1 MPELQPPPAPRG
13 HFLVLDALRGVAAL
27 AVMLMHR
34 GEAFNGIGVL
44 PHAYLAVDFF
54 FLLSGLVIAYS
65 YEERLV
71 GGAMTA
77 WTFAKVRLIRLYP
90 LILAA
95 ALVSM
100 SYLAVR
106 QVLAPGEHDAFAL
119 LGQGL
124 SAALLL
130 PTLTGAAAA
139 EYAYPLNTALWSL
152 FFEVAVSFAYVL
164 LLPWLSRRVLL
175 ALVAASGAV
184 LVAVALR
191 AGNLDLGATP
201 QDFWLGG
208 VRASFSFFAGVLM
221 FRLFR
226 ARPVDGAAAP
236 LALAALLVG
245 LFCVPRGAGDS
256 LFDLACVLLVFPAV
270 LWFAAQQAFTA
281 GVGACRI
288 LGGLSYPLYV
298 LHLPVIV
305 WCEGMAK
312 QVGLGESDERPLLT
326 IAAWCIA
333 VAAAWAALKLY
344 DEPVRRM
351 LTRMATRAAP
361 AKRSILA
368 PRRRTIARIAEI
380 SRRVRPIG

>member
-1 MPELQPPPAPRG
+1 MPELQPTPAPRG

-34 GEAFNGIGVL
+34 GEAFNGVGVL

-65 YEERLV
+65 YEARLV
-71 GGAMTA
+71 GGAMSA
-77 WTFAKVRLIRLYP
+77 RVRLIRLYP

-95 ALVSM
+95 AAVSIGYM
-100 SYLAVR
+100 AIR
-106 QVLAPGEHDAFAL
+106 QVLAPDGQAAWTLLEQGFA
-119 LGQGL
+119 
-124 SAALLL
+124 AAVLL
-130 PTLTGAAAA
+130 PTLTGPAAA
-139 EYAYPLNTALWSL
+139 EYAYPINTALWSL

-164 LLPWLSRRVLL
+164 LLPWLTRRVLV
-175 ALVAASGAV
+175 ALVAASGAILV
-184 LVAVALR
+184 LVAFT

-201 QDFWLGG
+201 QDFWLGA

-226 ARPVDGAAAP
+226 HRPVDGAAAP
-236 LALAALLVG
+236 LALAALLVA

-270 LWFAAQQAFTA
+270 LWFAAQQTFTA
-281 GVGACRI
+281 GAGACRL

-312 QVGLGESDERPLLT
+312 QFGLGQAGERPLLT
-326 IAAWCIA
+326 IAAWLVA
-333 VAAAWAALKLY
+333 AAAAWAALKLY
-344 DEPVRRM
+344 DEPVRRA
-351 LTRMATRAAP
+351 LTSRARPAAP
-361 AKRSILA
+361 AKRTTPT
-368 PRRRTIARIAEI
+368 PRRRTIARIAEF